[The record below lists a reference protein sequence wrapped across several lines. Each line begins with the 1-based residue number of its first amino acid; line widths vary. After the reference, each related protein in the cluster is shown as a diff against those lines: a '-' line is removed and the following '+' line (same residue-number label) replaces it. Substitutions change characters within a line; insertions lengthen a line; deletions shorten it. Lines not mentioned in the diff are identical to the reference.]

1 MPALYSTHAMPV
13 SSRGKEQ
20 EKFKKVELN
29 Y

>member
-1 MPALYSTHAMPV
+1 MLVLSNELPMPATT
-13 SSRGKEQ
+13 RRKEQ